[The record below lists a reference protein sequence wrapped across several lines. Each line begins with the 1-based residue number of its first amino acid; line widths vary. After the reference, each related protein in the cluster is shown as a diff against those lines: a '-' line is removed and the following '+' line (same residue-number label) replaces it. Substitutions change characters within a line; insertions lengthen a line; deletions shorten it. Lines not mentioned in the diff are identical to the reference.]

1 MPPLPPILTQY
12 IVKTDVKVNK
22 SNLKTFC
29 KPCIDGLGEEKG
41 HKVWFPNKKDRI
53 IQHFKKCPNFFA
65 RTNEEERENIF
76 ACLQPNNNTQ
86 NSVIPQKRPSSL
98 ASISSSKV
106 DKRSLYY
113 GPMDNFIVRS
123 LSKEDV
129 QKFHMLLLR
138 LIVSCGWALSW
149 VNNPEAKELFD
160 FLNPFIKLPDRCILG
175 GDILKQVVSEADKV
189 METTLK
195 EDPVGITMTF
205 DGWTNVKN
213 EQLLGTVLIS
223 FEGRPYVW
231 KAVDISAERENFTA
245 LQIVHW
251 HTQQLGAR
259 CEIFKE
265 STEFKTTI
273 DRAIRLATY
282 YKNSNHKFFIAHLKE
297 HLLKTQQA
305 LQILAINYKPPIVE
319 TCRQGGALTLPRE
332 IFEIIDSSTFWDQL
346 ILINEILEPYCKIL
360 SNVLQCD
367 KTRLFQVVHS
377 MNYLIQFWLEYPD
390 DILATQMIN
399 RLEKRWKD
407 WEQPILLLSYL
418 LHPEYRMNQFNNS
431 IPNVNYSEFGKWL
444 IVSTNELG
452 LVACR
457 IFSICVNAASIE
469 RLWSC
474 MGFLQTK
481 RHNRLMSSKALQMS
495 KLRADITYSHR
506 LYNNPTSIEP
516 TLDIDDTNKT
526 DVNQNPSSLENSKDN
541 DPVGILEDSSDPIGE
556 DSDEETTELPLEND
570 FGEYL
575 QGWAEM
581 LEEEENVGF
590 DEESSEENDIS
601 LDDVT
606 HPANDMNAKWP
617 LAILFNNDISI
628 GLLF

>member
-1 MPPLPPILTQY
+1 M
-12 IVKTDVKVNK
+12 
-22 SNLKTFC
+22 
-29 KPCIDGLGEEKG
+29 
-41 HKVWFPNKKDRI
+41 
-53 IQHFKKCPNFFA
+53 
-65 RTNEEERENIF
+65 
-76 ACLQPNNNTQ
+76 
-86 NSVIPQKRPSSL
+86 
-98 ASISSSKV
+98 
-106 DKRSLYY
+106 
-113 GPMDNFIVRS
+113 
-123 LSKEDV
+123 
-129 QKFHMLLLR
+129 
-138 LIVSCGWALSW
+138 
-149 VNNPEAKELFD
+149 
-160 FLNPFIKLPDRCILG
+160 
-175 GDILKQVVSEADKV
+175 
-189 METTLK
+189 
-195 EDPVGITMTF
+195 
-205 DGWTNVKN
+205 TNVKN

-223 FEGRPYVW
+223 SEGRPYVW

-245 LQIVHW
+245 VINKTEAMLTEFKKKGITVCAIVTDSASVYAAARRRMRILKRSIIFLPCFAHQINLCV
-251 HTQQLGAR
+251 GK
-259 CEIFKE
+259 IFKE

-282 YKNSNHKFFIAHLKE
+282 FKNSNHKFFIAHLKE
-297 HLLKTQQA
+297 QQYETYKKYIAIAVPGETRWNSVYYMCISLLKTQQA
-305 LQILAINYKPPIVE
+305 LQILAINYKLPIVE
-319 TCRQGGALTLPRE
+319 THRQGGALTLPRE

-360 SNVLQCD
+360 NVLQCD
-367 KTRLFQVVHS
+367 KARLF
-377 MNYLIQFWLEYPD
+377 
-390 DILATQMIN
+390 
-399 RLEKRWKD
+399 
-407 WEQPILLLSYL
+407 
-418 LHPEYRMNQFNNS
+418 QFNNS

-444 IVSTNELG
+444 MYYYHVWSGKEPKCILREFDDFRLAKYPFDLESYKQFDNDIFRYWCYVSVSTNELG

-457 IFSICVNAASIE
+457 IFGICVNAASVE

-481 RHNRLMSSKALQMS
+481 RRNRLMSSKALQMS

-506 LYNNPTSIEP
+506 LHNNPTSIEP

-541 DPVGILEDSSDPIGE
+541 DPVGILEDSSEPIGE

-606 HPANDMNAKWP
+606 HPANDTNAKWP

-628 GLLF
+628 GLPF